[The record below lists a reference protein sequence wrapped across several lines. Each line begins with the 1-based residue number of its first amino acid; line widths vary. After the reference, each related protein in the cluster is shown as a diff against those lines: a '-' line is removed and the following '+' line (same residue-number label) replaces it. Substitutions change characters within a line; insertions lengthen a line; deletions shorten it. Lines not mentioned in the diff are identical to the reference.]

1 MTGAQHTTA
10 AGEALSICAAAAEA
24 PDRVGLIITSPCHS
38 RARAYTFAELAA
50 RTRGIMEA
58 MATHAARRGVPIA
71 SLPLATVATPTLDT
85 VLLLYAAL
93 ELGATCALLH
103 PRSTAAERAAR
114 LALCHALPPAR
125 AGRPRVVVFTSG
137 TASSGK
143 GVVLGGDAFVASAA
157 GSAANLG
164 WRDDDRW
171 LCCLPLAHVGGLSI
185 LLRCLIARRCA
196 VLDQA
201 ARFDPGRIAARIED
215 THATLLSLVPTMLT
229 RLLDAGWTAPAH
241 LRAVLLGGA
250 AASPAL
256 LARAADRGVP
266 ALATYGMTETCSQ
279 VCTQPYGTRPA
290 ADGAMKERM
299 GELMN
304 EPTGMRIG
312 PPIPGA
318 EVRIAGGRI
327 QVRGPMLLDT
337 YLGAPTPVDADG
349 WLDTGDRG
357 TLDTGGALRVLGR
370 ADDVIITGGEN
381 VHPGEIE
388 PAIAAHPAVAATCV
402 FGVADATWGQV
413 VAAAVALRDGTALT
427 PDALAQHLAPRLPA
441 HKYPRRLAVLAHLA
455 LNANGKPDRARIA
468 RDAAAHLV
476 PLQYPPK

>member
-1 MTGAQHTTA
+1 MTAAQHATA
-10 AGEALSICAAAAEA
+10 SDEALSIHAAAAAA
-24 PDRVGLIITSPCHS
+24 PDRVALVITRAS
-38 RARAYTFAELAA
+38 ARAYTFAELAA
-50 RTRGIMEA
+50 RTRDVAEA
-58 MATHAARRGVPIA
+58 IATHAARHGVPVA
-71 SLPLATVATPTLDT
+71 ALPLSTVATPTLDT
-85 VLLLYAAL
+85 VLLLLAAL

-103 PRSTAAERAAR
+103 PRSTAAEQTAR
-114 LALCHALPPAR
+114 LALCNALPPAR
-125 AGRPRVVVFTSG
+125 AGRPRIVVFTSG

-185 LLRCLIARRCA
+185 LVRCLIARRCA
-196 VLDQA
+196 VLDPA
-201 ARFDPGRIAARIED
+201 AHFDPARVAARIE
-215 THATLLSLVPTMLT
+215 TTRTTLLSLVPTMLT
-229 RLLDAGWTAPAH
+229 RLLDMGWTAPAH

-256 LARAADRGVP
+256 LLRAADRGIPV
-266 ALATYGMTETCSQ
+266 LATYGMTETCSQ

-290 ADGAMKERM
+290 ADA
-299 GELMN
+299 
-304 EPTGMRIG
+304 RIG

-318 EVRIAGGRI
+318 EVRITDGRI

-337 YLGAPTPVDADG
+337 YLGAPTPVNADG

-357 TLDTGGALRVLGR
+357 MLDADGALHVLGR

-388 PAIAAHPAVAATCV
+388 PVIAAHPAVAAACV
-402 FGVADATWGQV
+402 FGVDDATWGQV
-413 VAAAVALRDGTALT
+413 VAAAVVLRAGTALT
-427 PDALAQHLAPRLPA
+427 PDDLARDLARHLAPRLPA
-441 HKYPRRLAVLAHLA
+441 HKYPRRLAVLPHLA
-455 LNANGKPDRARIA
+455 LNANGKPDRACIA
-468 RDAAAHLV
+468 RDAAPHLAPV
-476 PLQYPPK
+476 SYPRIPRETDPIQT